1 MNPYIFGIVVPF
13 LVLFYRNRSSVKRRG
28 LPADVGGERGL
39 ALRNHR
45 FTSPLSSAWED
56 VTTLAELFERA
67 CREHHERFLLG
78 TRSLIAREMESSPD
92 GRTFEKLHLGDYQWL
107 TYGRVFES
115 VTSFASGLALLGHRR
130 EERVAIFA
138 ETRERWFIALQV
150 FASLIWT
157 TFRSIFVFLMVLF
170 LMQGC
175 FRRNVTVVTIY
186 SSLGEEALCHSLN
199 EVCSLFM
206 LIVTDR
212 EVLMLY
218 TIIYCRISVTVI
230 YVSMAVLHLLC
241 RVHVI
246 IWFSIMRWN
255 RIFVAFV
262 SITI

>member
-1 MNPYIFGIVVPF
+1 M
-13 LVLFYRNRSSVKRRG
+13 
-28 LPADVGGERGL
+28 
-39 ALRNHR
+39 
-45 FTSPLSSAWED
+45 
-56 VTTLAELFERA
+56 
-67 CREHHERFLLG
+67 
-78 TRSLIAREMESSPD
+78 
-92 GRTFEKLHLGDYQWL
+92 
-107 TYGRVFES
+107 
-115 VTSFASGLALLGHRR
+115 
-130 EERVAIFA
+130 
-138 ETRERWFIALQV
+138 
-150 FASLIWT
+150 
-157 TFRSIFVFLMVLF
+157 
-170 LMQGC
+170 
-175 FRRNVTVVTIY
+175 TVVTIY